1 VSNEQPSVFF
11 SPGMALLLRLSG
23 PKRFWLLSAPLLISI
38 FALTAQCLAIVNGTS
53 SQTGEVGKLTDIG
66 IAQVLLVAS
75 TGILVWAYLVM
86 SFFRC
91 NAAERALIDN
101 VMELAA
107 EGDLTGKTGIARSDS
122 LGKFNVGM
130 DRLVDRLS
138 GMVAD
143 IRWLAVTLTDTG
155 SKLVEGTDDLSK
167 RAQTQG
173 EHLSHTTSHVKK
185 VSDTVA
191 KNAQAS
197 QEISLMTD
205 SLHKEASGAGSK
217 MDSVVKSLVPLQ
229 NTSERM
235 SEIVGTIDG
244 IAFQTNLLAL
254 NAAVEAARAGEQG
267 RGFAVVASEV
277 RRLAARSQS
286 AAAEVRQL
294 ITESS
299 ELLATTVTEIRQV
312 NELME
317 SLVSG
322 IKEIAMNVA
331 VVADGSARQSSALE
345 VLVHSVGD
353 LDTLTN
359 ENSAL
364 VSKSAMYSERLID
377 QASKLGMEV
386 RSFTLRQGTADEAR
400 HMVVDALT
408 HLQNSGLQAGMQS
421 IQAGGS
427 AFQKKDLYLF
437 SFDRQGVYRV
447 HGLTDELVGKTVHDI
462 PGMDGDYLL
471 EEAWRVCDLEGGGWI
486 NYEIEDLQT
495 GALRTKSSYVQA
507 IDANHLMGCGCYINE
522 STLIEQLL

>member
-1 VSNEQPSVFF
+1 VASESSSVFF

-23 PKRFWLLSAPLLISI
+23 PRRFWLLSAPLLISI
-38 FALTAQCLAIVNGTS
+38 VTLATQCLASIHS
-53 SQTGEVGKLTDIG
+53 ASPQAGEVDMLSYVGT
-66 IAQVLLVAS
+66 AQVLFVAC
-75 TGILVWAYLVM
+75 TGIVVWAYLVM
-86 SFFRC
+86 CFFRC
-91 NAAERALIDN
+91 NSVERALIDN
-101 VMELAA
+101 VMQMAA
-107 EGDLTGKTGIARSDS
+107 EGDLTGKTGLARSDS
-122 LGKFNVGM
+122 LGKFDVGM

-155 SKLVEGTDDLSK
+155 SKLVDGTEELSK

-173 EHLSHTTSHVKK
+173 EHLSHTTSHVKR

-205 SLHKEASGAGSK
+205 SLHKEASGAGTK
-217 MDSVVKSLVPLQ
+217 MDSVVQSLVPLQ
-229 NTSERM
+229 NTSARM

-312 NELME
+312 NDLME

-322 IKEIAMNVA
+322 IKEIAMNVS

-353 LDTLTN
+353 LDTLTS
-359 ENSAL
+359 ENSVL
-364 VSKSAMYSERLID
+364 VSKSAIYSERLIN

-386 RSFTLRQGTADEAR
+386 RSFNLRQGTADEAR
-400 HMVVDALT
+400 HMVLDALT
-408 HLQNSGLQAGMQS
+408 HVQSSGFHAGMKA
-421 IQAGGS
+421 IQAGGT
-427 AFQKKDLYLF
+427 AFRKKDLYLF
-437 SFDRQGVYRV
+437 AFDRQGVYRLY
-447 HGLTDELVGKTVHDI
+447 GLTDKFVGKAVHDV
-462 PGMDGDYLL
+462 PGIDGDNLL
-471 EEAWRVCDLEGGGWI
+471 AEAWRVCDLEGGGWI

-495 GALRTKSSYVQA
+495 GALKTKSSYIQA
-507 IDANHLMGCGCYINE
+507 MDENHLIGCGCYINE
-522 STLIEQLL
+522 SSLIEHLE